1 MYLSCNI
8 KSDITFIINYLSQNC
23 YNPQLKHFKAV
34 KQVLYYL
41 NNILNFNII
50 YKLYINY

>member
-1 MYLSCNI
+1 MYLNCDI
-8 KSDITFIINYLSQNC
+8 KLDIIFIINYLSQNC
-23 YNPQLKHFKAV
+23 YNSQLRHFKTV

-41 NNILNFNII
+41 NNTLNLNII